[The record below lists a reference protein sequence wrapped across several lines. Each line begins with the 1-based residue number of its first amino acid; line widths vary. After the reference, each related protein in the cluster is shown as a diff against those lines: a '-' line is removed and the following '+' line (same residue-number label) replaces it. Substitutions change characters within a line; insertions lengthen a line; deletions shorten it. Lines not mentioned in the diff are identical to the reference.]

1 MTQNLKLLRLLFPC
15 FRWVIEGGSNGPL
28 RKKIPTR
35 FLRDP
40 SDMPTTHS
48 SNNTMSP
55 GLTKAPRHQQHSGSS
70 GNGGGGGNSSGGQPH
85 FPSNA
90 YAGSSQGLGAYS
102 GSPGNGQS
110 ANDQQQ
116 QQRMPTSGSR
126 QRLQGAIDAA
136 QMLSSQSQHPSPT
149 QVATGQQQ
157 QQQQQQQS
165 QSQSQQRGQLSS
177 STRTGRKDHVP
188 SGGPGGG
195 ILHSQSHSRPTSSTG
210 SRIRAR
216 SASPLVNIVRNG
228 LQSREGSK
236 LNIVG
241 LVPESM
247 IPSSGTT

>member
-1 MTQNLKLLRLLFPC
+1 
-15 FRWVIEGGSNGPL
+15 
-28 RKKIPTR
+28 
-35 FLRDP
+35 
-40 SDMPTTHS
+40 MPTTHS

-90 YAGSSQGLGAYS
+90 YAGSSQGLGAYA
-102 GSPGNGQS
+102 GSPGNNQS
-110 ANDQQQ
+110 ANDQQQQ

-157 QQQQQQQS
+157 QQQQQ
-165 QSQSQQRGQLSS
+165 RGPLSS
-177 STRTGRKDHVP
+177 SSRTGRKDHVP